1 MFFRRG
7 IILNIV
13 ILNESDIE
21 YPKEYDKIIED
32 VIEASI
38 DYLKCPYECEVS
50 VTLTDNDMIHDINL
64 SERGIDKPTDV
75 LSFPMVDFDEPNDLS
90 YAEKY
95 PQDYFN
101 PETGELL
108 LGDIVISL
116 EKVASQAKEY
126 GHSDK
131 REIAFLVAHSCLHL
145 FGYDHVD
152 EAERV
157 EMESLQNE
165 ILNMKGYTR
174 DYE

>member
-1 MFFRRG
+1 V
-7 IILNIV
+7 NIV

-75 LSFPMVDFDEPNDLS
+75 LSFPMVDFDAPNDLS

-145 FGYDHVD
+145 FGYDHID
-152 EAERV
+152 EADRV
-157 EMESLQNE
+157 KMEGLQNE